1 MNRAR
6 IAAIVQRHGWPSY
19 KEKQLLD
26 AIFKQEIAD
35 FSAVTTLSR
44 DERAALAD
52 EDILTLS
59 LHRLLVSSS
68 KNAYKALLRL
78 KSSGR
83 LIETVLLNPKPG
95 LWSTCISSQVGCA
108 MACSFCATGKM
119 GFRQNLTAEEISDQV
134 LFWRQYLRTNQIQ
147 DERAGKPARLSNVVY
162 MGMGEPFANSEAV
175 FSSLSELIASD
186 GFNLASRHI
195 AISTSGLIP
204 GIKKLGEE
212 FPQVNLA
219 LSLHAATDDL
229 RGRLMPVNKAF
240 PLAKLAEALCTYLD
254 LTKRK
259 IFLEYILLKGE
270 NDNDGHARQL
280 AAWIKKLRRPHL
292 LHVNLIVYNQTNS
305 GHRESERPRTFK
317 EILADNGIQ
326 ATIRKNLGRDILA
339 ACGQLLTEEEGQ
351 KASTSSA

>member
-6 IAAIVQRHGWPSY
+6 IAAIVQRHGWPAY
-19 KEKQLLD
+19 KEKQLRE
-26 AIFKQEIAD
+26 AIFKQEVSD
-35 FSAVTTLSR
+35 FSAISTLSR
-44 DERAALAD
+44 AERDSLAS
-52 EDILTLS
+52 EDFLTLS
-59 LHRLLVSSS
+59 LHRLLISRQ

-134 LFWRQYLRTNQIQ
+134 LFWKQYLRANLIQ
-147 DERAGKPARLSNVVY
+147 DERAGKAARLSNVVY
-162 MGMGEPFANSEAV
+162 MGMGEPFANIEAV
-175 FSSLSELIASD
+175 FSSLSELIAPE

-195 AISTSGLIP
+195 AVSTSGLIP

-212 FPQVNLA
+212 LPQVNLA
-219 LSLHAATDDL
+219 LSLHAATDEL

-240 PLAKLAEALCTYLD
+240 PLAQLAKALAAYLD

-270 NDNDGHARQL
+270 NDKDEHARQL
-280 AAWIKKLRRPHL
+280 AAWINKLNRRHL
-292 LHVNLIVYNQTNS
+292 LHVNLIVYNQTDS
-305 GHRESERPRTFK
+305 GHRESQRPRAFK
-317 EILADNGIQ
+317 QILADKGIP

-339 ACGQLLTEEEGQ
+339 ACGQLLTEEENQ
-351 KASTSSA
+351 SL